1 MSAGLGIATLLLGD
15 VTNFERYVSTS
26 TDAREHQRR
35 WFFYGQD
42 TWKASPRLTINGG
55 LRWELIF
62 PETVDEPGEGSLL
75 SLETGELLVGN
86 VGDVDNKFNVKP
98 TYGAIAP
105 RLGIAYQWSDK
116 TVIRAGYGR
125 SFDVG
130 VFGSIF
136 GHAVTQ
142 NLPVLAFQNI
152 DSNDLQ
158 RVFTLASGPAAPV
171 FPAVPANGRLP
182 LPLG

>member
-1 MSAGLGIATLLLGD
+1 M
-15 VTNFERYVSTS
+15 
-26 TDAREHQRR
+26 
-35 WFFYGQD
+35 
-42 TWKASPRLTINGG
+42 
-55 LRWELIF
+55 IF
-62 PETVDEPGEGSLL
+62 PETVDKPGEGSLL

-98 TYGAIAP
+98 TYRAIAP

-125 SFDVG
+125 SFDIG

-142 NLPVLAFQNI
+142 NLPVLAFQNN
-152 DSNDLQ
+152 DSDDFQ

-171 FPAVPANGRLP
+171 FPAVPQTVGYHYHWASKGARVLP
-182 LPLG
+182 R